1 LVVSQLWGP
10 PKWDLSYL
18 NTMLFGD
25 SIVSPTWDL
34 VRPTENTILVV
45 F

>member
-1 LVVSQLWGP
+1 
-10 PKWDLSYL
+10 
-18 NTMLFGD
+18 MLFGD

-34 VRPTENTILVV
+34 VWPTENTILVV